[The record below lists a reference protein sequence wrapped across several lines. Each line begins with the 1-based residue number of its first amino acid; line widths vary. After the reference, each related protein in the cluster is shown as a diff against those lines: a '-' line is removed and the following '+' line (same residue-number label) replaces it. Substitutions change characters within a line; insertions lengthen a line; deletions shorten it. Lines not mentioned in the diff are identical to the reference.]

1 MCEQK
6 TSVSST
12 ETGEIMNDKSL
23 ECLKAYDMQVKKM
36 IKGRGG
42 VILFTDAGCRLFLEC
57 TRNDGFYYRDE
68 AVTNAVCKAGFE
80 SVDTYIRN
88 KDGGLFTIGDDG
100 RKYVVKNWF
109 GGRECD
115 VKSVDDVT
123 EAVRTLAR
131 LHICLNVVSSKGIKY
146 VRDDAGQNI
155 MRQWECMALA
165 EMEAE
170 CQNVEL
176 IASESC
182 GQNIYVKFDKGTG
195 IRQNFDRHTKEIK
208 KAANYM
214 RGKKKKNEFEQIALA
229 AIDGFYREAL
239 AASELVQSK
248 MFDERFDRMEQT
260 NELIHGSYNYHNIF
274 LDVGIGGDAVTNF
287 EKCHN
292 DCQVVDLYQ
301 FLRKVMEKHDWD
313 INVAYR
319 LVDEYDRCKPLDDTD
334 IEMLVALLSFPEKFW
349 KIINQYYNA
358 GKAWVPAKNI
368 DKLKTVIAQNRHRRE
383 LIDKMCGL

>member
-1 MCEQK
+1 M
-6 TSVSST
+6 
-12 ETGEIMNDKSL
+12 
-23 ECLKAYDMQVKKM
+23 
-36 IKGRGG
+36 
-42 VILFTDAGCRLFLEC
+42 
-57 TRNDGFYYRDE
+57 
-68 AVTNAVCKAGFE
+68 
-80 SVDTYIRN
+80 
-88 KDGGLFTIGDDG
+88 
-100 RKYVVKNWF
+100 KNWF

-170 CQNVEL
+170 CQNAEL

>member
-1 MCEQK
+1 
-6 TSVSST
+6 
-12 ETGEIMNDKSL
+12 MNDKSL

-42 VILFTDAGCRLFLEC
+42 VILFTDMGCRLFLEC

-68 AVTNAVCKAGFE
+68 AVTNAVCEAGFE
-80 SVDTYIRN
+80 NVDTYIRN
-88 KDGGLFTIGDDG
+88 RDGGLFTLGDDG

-109 GGRECD
+109 VGRECD

-131 LHICLNVVSSKGIKY
+131 LHICLNVVSSKGVKY
-146 VRDDAGQNI
+146 VRDDTGQNV

-165 EMEAE
+165 EAEDESQEA
-170 CQNVEL
+170 EL
-176 IASESC
+176 IASESR
-182 GQNIYVKFDKGTG
+182 GKNIYVKFDKGAG
-195 IRQNFDRHTKEIK
+195 IRQNLDRHTKEIK

-214 RGKKKKNEFEQIALA
+214 RGKKKKNEFEQIALG
-229 AIDGFYREAL
+229 AIDEFYNEAL
-239 AASELVQSK
+239 AASESVQSG

-274 LDVGIGGDAVTNF
+274 LDAGNGTDAVTNF

-313 INVAYR
+313 VNVAYR
-319 LVDEYDRCKPLDDTD
+319 LVDEYDRYKPLDDAD
-334 IEMLVALLSFPEKFW
+334 LELLVVLLSFPEKFW

-368 DKLKTVIAQNRHRRE
+368 DKLKTVIAQNMRRRE

>member
-1 MCEQK
+1 
-6 TSVSST
+6 
-12 ETGEIMNDKSL
+12 
-23 ECLKAYDMQVKKM
+23 
-36 IKGRGG
+36 
-42 VILFTDAGCRLFLEC
+42 
-57 TRNDGFYYRDE
+57 
-68 AVTNAVCKAGFE
+68 
-80 SVDTYIRN
+80 
-88 KDGGLFTIGDDG
+88 
-100 RKYVVKNWF
+100 
-109 GGRECD
+109 
-115 VKSVDDVT
+115 
-123 EAVRTLAR
+123 
-131 LHICLNVVSSKGIKY
+131 
-146 VRDDAGQNI
+146 
-155 MRQWECMALA
+155 MALA

-170 CQNVEL
+170 CQNAEL

-239 AASELVQSK
+239 AASELVQSE
-248 MFDERFDRMEQT
+248 MFDKRFDRMEQT

-274 LDVGIGGDAVTNF
+274 LDVGSGDDAVTNF

-334 IEMLVALLSFPEKFW
+334 LELLVALLSFPEKFW

>member
-1 MCEQK
+1 
-6 TSVSST
+6 
-12 ETGEIMNDKSL
+12 MNDKSL

-68 AVTNAVCKAGFE
+68 AVTNAVCNAGFE

-155 MRQWECMALA
+155 MRQWECMAVA
-165 EMEAE
+165 EME
-170 CQNVEL
+170 
-176 IASESC
+176 
-182 GQNIYVKFDKGTG
+182 
-195 IRQNFDRHTKEIK
+195 
-208 KAANYM
+208 
-214 RGKKKKNEFEQIALA
+214 A